1 MVAFRLWRSAL
12 LALFGWALL
21 APQLA
26 SISLGYPEA
35 LIRAGEVEEATA
47 ILQPLANS
55 PHHRALA
62 QSPRRMIARANGEE
76 VSDGPDTPDEE
87 PAPGEDQAT

>member
-26 SISLGYPEA
+26 SISLGYAEA
-35 LIRAGEVEEATA
+35 LIRAGEAE
-47 ILQPLANS
+47 
-55 PHHRALA
+55 
-62 QSPRRMIARANGEE
+62 
-76 VSDGPDTPDEE
+76 
-87 PAPGEDQAT
+87 